1 VKHVTKVLGNFGSS
15 LKDKLNAIASTAQNK
30 QEKDIVSG
38 VLSLGVT
45 LANKGKDYIEKNEDA
60 D

>member
-1 VKHVTKVLGNFGSS
+1 MS
-15 LKDKLNAIASTAQNK
+15 LVST

-45 LANKGKDYIEKNEDA
+45 LANKGKDYMEKNEDA
-60 D
+60 DVRDWSLSGTKSKIFFSLILNN